1 VSAQELDFGAV
12 FPQEKLNQEFGVFLS
27 DSFLSEDR
35 VDDVDYVVRQKPKCS
50 LVATGTPSS
59 LPPFITVTE
68 DSAGNFVCSDEVN
81 YDIMP
86 LLCPYLSK
94 HELTTDGSS
103 GENDGASLPAFH
115 GLPGPWYASTT
126 LAMQVIGHLAKAVG
140 DVDDRWN
147 IDLKVPCFEGHCAQ
161 DWPNFVKTESGNPQ
175 INPNDYVQPLANEH
189 KKFGCDLWVEVG
201 SISLSQG
208 CKKELDLMLVL
219 DRSGSINSTELQ
231 TLKDAANA
239 FVTTLAPTT
248 TLAHIGQT
256 SFSTSGSLDLH
267 LTDSEA
273 AAHAAINALVS
284 GGLTNLAAG
293 INLAVGELDN
303 THAHERPSI
312 DDVIIIITD
321 GNPNQP
327 GGQVAGRAA
336 ASASADA
343 ARAAG
348 IEVFVVGVGS
358 DVDATY
364 LKTDIADDDAH
375 YFAAANF
382 SDLQAVL
389 ETLLKCQP

>member
-1 VSAQELDFGAV
+1 
-12 FPQEKLNQEFGVFLS
+12 
-27 DSFLSEDR
+27 
-35 VDDVDYVVRQKPKCS
+35 
-50 LVATGTPSS
+50 
-59 LPPFITVTE
+59 
-68 DSAGNFVCSDEVN
+68 
-81 YDIMP
+81 
-86 LLCPYLSK
+86 
-94 HELTTDGSS
+94 
-103 GENDGASLPAFH
+103 
-115 GLPGPWYASTT
+115 
-126 LAMQVIGHLAKAVG
+126 
-140 DVDDRWN
+140 
-147 IDLKVPCFEGHCAQ
+147 
-161 DWPNFVKTESGNPQ
+161 
-175 INPNDYVQPLANEH
+175 
-189 KKFGCDLWVEVG
+189 
-201 SISLSQG
+201 
-208 CKKELDLMLVL
+208 
-219 DRSGSINSTELQ
+219 
-231 TLKDAANA
+231 
-239 FVTTLAPTT
+239 
-248 TLAHIGQT
+248 
-256 SFSTSGSLDLH
+256 
-267 LTDSEA
+267 
-273 AAHAAINALVS
+273 
-284 GGLTNLAAG
+284 LTNLAAG